1 MTPAPGASD
10 EASSSSAP
18 PPPPPVE
25 DWSDIPA
32 DMLKQSPEEIKLQ
45 TRLIDNDIKV
55 SRL

>member
-1 MTPAPGASD
+1 MTAAPGASD